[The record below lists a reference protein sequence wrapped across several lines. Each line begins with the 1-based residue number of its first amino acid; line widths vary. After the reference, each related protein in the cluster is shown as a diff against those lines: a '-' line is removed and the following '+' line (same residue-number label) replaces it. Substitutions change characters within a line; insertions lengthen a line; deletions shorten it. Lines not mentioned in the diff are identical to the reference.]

1 MDDSSNWS
9 RRGFLNGLGATVPM
23 LQLLPAAA
31 QPAVA
36 PADARFTPVN
46 LSRHFNASAAEFGSR
61 TKARGLT
68 GAAEDGLVRIPN
80 GAQRF
85 RGIPFQFGVEGVQ
98 DRNRI
103 ALSTSGDAWANRQVD
118 IPIRAKAT
126 FVCLAAFCDWD
137 ENETP
142 APGADVF
149 EQVGQHL
156 ADAVLV
162 YDDGSEHRFPIRRR
176 FEVNAVTTP
185 WGHQCFTAVP
195 ASAEAPSRLADPL
208 SNAFEW
214 GELQTVVDDGQYAG
228 AGPDGRPK
236 PRLYLSALENPHPQ
250 RALASVRFT
259 ATSSDAVVLCGLTL
273 FHGLRNPLRYER
285 RQLYRLTLPVK
296 EAEKADRWKLDLDLG
311 VIARRYTLADF
322 APDSWLASPYA
333 GLGERGQPLKNA
345 PHLYLE
351 ITASPDA
358 TLRLTDTSTGKRYAF
373 DLARAASG
381 ERIEA
386 EPQGAS
392 IQVLERERAWVHGQ
406 VLDAGAGKPTPVRIA
421 FRSPDG
427 RYIPP
432 YGHRTDINP
441 AWFQD
446 YGADVKIGSSQFAY
460 IDGTFQIELPVG
472 DVYVEISKGFE
483 YRPVRQRLN
492 IAASQR
498 ELTLELP
505 RLADFRAQGWITA
518 DTHVHFLS
526 PSTAVL
532 EGQAEGLN
540 LINLLAAQWGDLYTN
555 VGDLAHGPVTSRDGD
570 TIVRVGTENRQHLLG
585 HLGLLGARDPVFPM
599 SASGPSE
606 AWLGDPLWT
615 SMSAWADECRRRDGL
630 VVAVHFPYPTAELA
644 AEIVLGKVDA
654 VELYPQGRYFNNLR
668 YLDWYH
674 YLNCGYRL
682 PAAGGTDKMS
692 ASVPVGSNRT
702 YAYLGQEEF
711 SFANW
716 AKAVRS
722 GRTFQTTGPLLS
734 LEVDGRRPGEE
745 IRVGGGGGT
754 VEVKASAKC
763 YIPIHRLEIVWNG
776 KVVASRE
783 ERAGAHDLTIQEK
796 VTVDGPGWF
805 AARCSG
811 SPEPPASWNF
821 GVQAHTSPVYVTG
834 DKELFSAPA
843 AAYLLTLIDGSEAW
857 VTQLA
862 TRPGLEQFARIL
874 QVFKDARER
883 LHRRLHA
890 HGIEHA

>member
-1 MDDSSNWS
+1 MDQSSEWS
-9 RRGFLNGLGATVPM
+9 RRGFLSRLGATAPA

-31 QPAVA
+31 QPAAA
-36 PADARFTPVN
+36 PADGRFTSID
-46 LSRHFNASAAEFGSR
+46 LSPHFNASAAEFGARSH
-61 TKARGLT
+61 ARGLT
-68 GAAEDGLVRIPN
+68 GAAEDGLIRIPS

-85 RGIPFQFGVEGVQ
+85 RGIPFQFGSEGVHS
-98 DRNRI
+98 RNRI
-103 ALSTSGDAWANRQVD
+103 ALSTSGDAGAGRRVN
-118 IPIRAKAT
+118 IPVHGTAK
-126 FVCLAAFCDWD
+126 FVCLAGFCDWD

-142 APGADVF
+142 AEGADVF

-156 ADAVLV
+156 ADAVVV
-162 YDDGSEHRFPIRRR
+162 YGDGSEQRFPIRRR

-195 ASAEAPSRLADPL
+195 ASPEAPLRLNDSL
-208 SNAFEW
+208 SNAFDW
-214 GELQTVVDDGQYAG
+214 GEQQTVVNDGQYPG
-228 AGPDGRPK
+228 AGPDGRPQ
-236 PRLYLSALENPHPQ
+236 PRLYLSALENPHPE
-250 RALASVRFT
+250 RALASIRFE
-259 ATSSDAVVLCGLTL
+259 AISRDPVVLCAVTL
-273 FHGLRNPLRYER
+273 FHGRENPLRYER
-285 RQLYRLTLPVK
+285 RQVYRLTLPTP
-296 EAEKADRWKLDLDLG
+296 EAERADRWKLDLDLG

-322 APDSWLASPYA
+322 APESWLASPYA
-333 GLGERGQPLKNA
+333 GLGERGQPTRNA
-345 PHLYLE
+345 SHLYLE
-351 ITASPDA
+351 LTASPDA
-358 TLRLTDTSTGKRYAF
+358 TLLLTDTATGKQYSF
-373 DLARAASG
+373 ELARAASG
-381 ERIEA
+381 EAIEA
-386 EPQGAS
+386 RPQGS
-392 IQVLERERAWVHGQ
+392 RIQVLEREKSWLHGQ
-406 VLDAGAGKPTPVRIA
+406 VLDAATRKPTPVRIA
-421 FRSPDG
+421 FRSRDG

-432 YGHRTDINP
+432 YGHRTEINP

-460 IDGTFQIELPVG
+460 VDGTFQIELPVG
-472 DVYVEISKGFE
+472 EVYVEISKGFE
-483 YRPVRQRLN
+483 YRPMRQRLE

-505 RLADFRAQGWITA
+505 RIADLRAQGWITA

-532 EGQAEGLN
+532 EGQAEGVN

-555 VGDLAHGPVTSRDGD
+555 VGDLPHGPVTSRDGD
-570 TIVRVGTENRQHLLG
+570 TIVWVGTENRQHLLG
-585 HLGLLGARDPVFPM
+585 HLGLLGTHSPVFPM

-615 SMSAWADECRRRDGL
+615 SMSAWADECRRREGL
-630 VVAVHFPYPTAELA
+630 VMAVHFPYPTAELA
-644 AEIVLGKVDA
+644 AEIVLGKIDA
-654 VELYPQGRYFNNLR
+654 VELYPQGRHFNNLR

-702 YAYLGQEEF
+702 YAYLGQEEL

-716 AKAVRS
+716 ARAVRS

-734 LEVDGRRPGEE
+734 FQVDGRHPGEE
-745 IRVGGGGGT
+745 IRFGAGGGA

-763 YIPIHRLEIVWNG
+763 YVPIHRLEVVWNG
-776 KVVASRE
+776 KVVASRQE
-783 ERAGAHDLTIQEK
+783 QAGTHDLSLAEK

-811 SPEPPASWNF
+811 WPEPPASWNF
-821 GVQAHTSPVYVTG
+821 SVQAHTSPVYVTG

-857 VTQLA
+857 ATQLA
-862 TRPGLEQFARIL
+862 TRPGSEQFARVL
-874 QVFKDARER
+874 QVFRDARER

-890 HGIEHA
+890 HGVPHA